1 MPHLVLGH
9 GPFRRFQN
17 EGAHDFASLHLPGWT
32 KNFRDCRLQFSP
44 PFPSLSPSQL
54 LVLLERG
61 HVP

>member
-1 MPHLVLGH
+1 MPHVVLGH

-17 EGAHDFASLHLPGWT
+17 DGAHTFAGLNLPRWT
-32 KNFRDCRLQFSP
+32 KNFCDCCLQFSHL
-44 PFPSLSPSQL
+44 FPSLSPSQL